1 MSQNSPRVPRRA
13 VLIAGGAALAAGGL
27 AFWLPEPSREFKS
40 VDITGANYARDFS
53 LPDQNGQVRT
63 LKEFQG
69 RVVAVFFGFTQCPDA
84 CPTTLVEMGRVKQLL
99 GSNGDKLQ
107 VIFITVDPQRDTP
120 DVLGMY
126 LRNFDPQHLALVPS
140 EQQLPEVT
148 KEFKIYYKQ
157 VPGKTANSYVMDH
170 SAVTYVF
177 DTRGRVRLYVPYG
190 AKPDAIASDVRKLLD
205 DA

>member
-1 MSQNSPRVPRRA
+1 MIKSATRVPRRA
-13 VLIAGGAALAAGGL
+13 MLIAGGAALTAGGL
-27 AFWLPEPSREFKS
+27 AYWLPRHSREFKS
-40 VDITGANYARDFS
+40 VDITGASFARDLS
-53 LPDQNGQVRT
+53 LPDQTGRVRT

-69 RVVAVFFGFTQCPDA
+69 SVVAVFFGFTQCPDV
-84 CPTTLVEMGRVKQLL
+84 CPTTLTEMADVKQRL
-99 GSNGDKLQ
+99 GSDADKLQ

-120 DVLGMY
+120 QVLGLY
-126 LRNFDPQHLALVPS
+126 LRNFDPKHLALVPS

-148 KEFKIYYKQ
+148 KEFKIYYKK
-157 VPGKTANSYVMDH
+157 VAGKTPDSYSMDH

-190 AKPDAIASDVRKLLD
+190 SKPEAIAADVRKLLD